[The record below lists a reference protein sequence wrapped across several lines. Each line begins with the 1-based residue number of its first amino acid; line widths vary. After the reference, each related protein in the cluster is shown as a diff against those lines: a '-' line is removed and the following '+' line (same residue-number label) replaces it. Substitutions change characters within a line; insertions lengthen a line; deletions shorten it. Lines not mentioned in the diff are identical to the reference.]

1 MSEFLAKRTK
11 MMTHIGDDLDKFYSI
26 PHLNKPI
33 TFFGSARL
41 ALNSPYYKQAK
52 KLAFMC
58 VQAGFSVV
66 TGGGGGIMQAANEGA
81 FKAAEL
87 LDINLNAKNSSENL
101 NLDEK
106 NASKNLNLDE
116 NLGLNSSSQSNQNLS
131 ANSNLNKNSN
141 AHLHQISSSK
151 STQNSNFTPNFS
163 QKSNEF
169 SRQNTNLNLDENSA
183 KNSNFTPNSSENSQQ
198 NSPQKPSPKDLKS
211 IGFNIFLPFEQK
223 GNDFLGYNITFKSLA
238 IRKMALVEKSLAFVI
253 FPGGFGTLDEFVEVL
268 TLKQLG
274 FKDVPI
280 FVVGREF
287 WRGFDEFIKSSL
299 LSLNVI
305 SKGDE
310 LKYEITDDLEFIV
323 KKLKEEYENSSR
335 NEWRG

>member
-1 MSEFLAKRTK
+1 

-26 PHLNKPI
+26 PHLNKPV

-41 ALNSPYYKQAK
+41 APNSPYYEQAK

-81 FKAAEL
+81 FKAAKL
-87 LDINLNAKNSSENL
+87 LDINLNAKNSSENS

-106 NASKNLNLDE
+106 SASKILNLDK
-116 NLGLNSSSQSNQNLS
+116 NLGLNSNSQSNQNLS

-141 AHLHQISSSK
+141 SNLNKNSNANLHQISSSN
-151 STQNSNFTPNFS
+151 SAQNSNFTPNFS
-163 QKSNEF
+163 QKSKKI
-169 SRQNTNLNLDENSA
+169 SRQNSNLNLDENSA

-198 NSPQKPSPKDLKS
+198 ISPQNPSPKDLKS

>member
-1 MSEFLAKRTK
+1 

-26 PHLNKPI
+26 AHLNKPV

-41 ALNSPYYKQAK
+41 APNSPYYEQAK

-58 VQAGFSVV
+58 VRAGFSVV

-87 LDINLNAKNSSENL
+87 LDINLNAKNSSEN
-101 NLDEK
+101 
-106 NASKNLNLDE
+106 SNLDE
-116 NLGLNSSSQSNQNLS
+116 NLGLNSSSQSNQTLS

-141 AHLHQISSSK
+141 ANLHQISSSN

-163 QKSNEF
+163 QKSNDF

-198 NSPQKPSPKDLKS
+198 KSPQKPSPKDLKS

>member
-26 PHLNKPI
+26 PHLNKPV

-41 ALNSPYYKQAK
+41 VPNSPYYEQAK

-87 LDINLNAKNSSENL
+87 LDINLNAKNSSENS

-106 NASKNLNLDE
+106 SASKNLNLDE
-116 NLGLNSSSQSNQNLS
+116 NLGLNSSSQSNQKLS
-131 ANSNLNKNSN
+131 ANSNLNAN
-141 AHLHQISSSK
+141 LHQISSLN

-163 QKSNEF
+163 QKSKKI
-169 SRQNTNLNLDENSA
+169 SRQNTNSNLDENSA

-198 NSPQKPSPKDLKS
+198 ISPQNPSPKDLKS

>member
-1 MSEFLAKRTK
+1 

-26 PHLNKPI
+26 PHLNKPV

-41 ALNSPYYKQAK
+41 APNSPYYEQAK
-52 KLAFMC
+52 KLATMC
-58 VQAGFSVV
+58 VEAGFSVV
-66 TGGGGGIMQAANEGA
+66 SGGGGGIMQAANEGA
-81 FKAAEL
+81 FKAA
-87 LDINLNAKNSSENL
+87 L
-101 NLDEK
+101 NLKLSEAEK
-106 NASKNLNLDE
+106 E
-116 NLGLNSSSQSNQNLS
+116 Q
-131 ANSNLNKNSN
+131 
-141 AHLHQISSSK
+141 
-151 STQNSNFTPNFS
+151 
-163 QKSNEF
+163 
-169 SRQNTNLNLDENSA
+169 
-183 KNSNFTPNSSENSQQ
+183 
-198 NSPQKPSPKDLKS
+198 KS

>member
-11 MMTHIGDDLDKFYSI
+11 MTTHIGDDLDKFYSI
-26 PHLNKPI
+26 PHLNKPV

-41 ALNSPYYKQAK
+41 APNSPYYEQAK
-52 KLAFMC
+52 KLATMC
-58 VQAGFSVV
+58 VEAGFSVV
-66 TGGGGGIMQAANEGA
+66 SGGGGGIMQAANEGA
-81 FKAAEL
+81 FKAA
-87 LDINLNAKNSSENL
+87 L
-101 NLDEK
+101 NLKLSEAEK
-106 NASKNLNLDE
+106 EK
-116 NLGLNSSSQSNQNLS
+116 
-131 ANSNLNKNSN
+131 
-141 AHLHQISSSK
+141 
-151 STQNSNFTPNFS
+151 
-163 QKSNEF
+163 
-169 SRQNTNLNLDENSA
+169 
-183 KNSNFTPNSSENSQQ
+183 
-198 NSPQKPSPKDLKS
+198 KS